1 MVGKI
6 LGKKLKALSKI
17 YELLVFI
24 LAGIVFI
31 IEQIY
36 SCLFE
41 RFFHR
46 DDYNSGD
53 ELYKR

>member
-6 LGKKLKALSKI
+6 LGKKLKTLSKI
-17 YELLVFI
+17 RELLVFI

-41 RFFHR
+41 RFFRR